1 MTNIEMI
8 AKIEFDVFS
17 GGGAFSDDRVADLVW
32 DALELVLRHESLDVY
47 GSDAEC
53 GRGWKAHSQKSGC
66 RPIKKIFD
74 AGSSS
79 TNSPRSLL

>member
-32 DALELVLRHESLDVY
+32 DVLELVLRHESLDVY
-47 GSDAEC
+47 GSDAELWA
-53 GRGWKAHSQKSGC
+53 RLESVFAEKWLLAHK
-66 RPIKKIFD
+66 
-74 AGSSS
+74 
-79 TNSPRSLL
+79 

>member
-1 MTNIEMI
+1 MTNIEML

-47 GSDAEC
+47 GSDVELWARMESAFAEK
-53 GRGWKAHSQKSGC
+53 WLPAHKEN
-66 RPIKKIFD
+66 F
-74 AGSSS
+74 
-79 TNSPRSLL
+79 

>member
-47 GSDAEC
+47 GSDAELWA
-53 GRGWKAHSQKSGC
+53 RMESAFAEKWLPAHKEN
-66 RPIKKIFD
+66 F
-74 AGSSS
+74 
-79 TNSPRSLL
+79 

>member
-1 MTNIEMI
+1 MTNIEML

-47 GSDAEC
+47 GSDAELWA
-53 GRGWKAHSQKSGC
+53 RMESAFAEKWSPAHKEN
-66 RPIKKIFD
+66 F
-74 AGSSS
+74 
-79 TNSPRSLL
+79 

>member
-17 GGGAFSDDRVADLVW
+17 GGGACSDDRVADLVW
-32 DALELVLRHESLDVY
+32 DALELVRRHEALDVC
-47 GSDAEC
+47 GSDAELWA
-53 GRGWKAHSQKSGC
+53 RLENAFAENGC

-74 AGSSS
+74 TSSSS
-79 TNSPRSLL
+79 TNLSQSML

>member
-32 DALELVLRHESLDVY
+32 DVLELVRRHEALDVC
-47 GSDAEC
+47 GSDAELWARLE
-53 GRGWKAHSQKSGC
+53 GAFAENGC
-66 RPIKKIFD
+66 RHIKKIFD
-74 AGSSS
+74 TGSSS
-79 TNSPRSLL
+79 TNSPRGVL

>member
-17 GGGAFSDDRVADLVW
+17 GGGACSDDRVADLVW

-47 GSDAEC
+47 GSDAELWA
-53 GRGWKAHSQKSGC
+53 RMESAFAEKWLPAHKEN
-66 RPIKKIFD
+66 F
-74 AGSSS
+74 
-79 TNSPRSLL
+79 

>member
-17 GGGAFSDDRVADLVW
+17 GGGAFGDARVADLVW

-47 GSDAEC
+47 GSDAELWA
-53 GRGWKAHSQKSGC
+53 RMENAFAEKWLPAHKEN
-66 RPIKKIFD
+66 F
-74 AGSSS
+74 
-79 TNSPRSLL
+79 

>member
-32 DALELVLRHESLDVY
+32 DALELVRRHEVLDVD
-47 GSDAEC
+47 GSDAELWARLE
-53 GRGWKAHSQKSGC
+53 GAFAEKWLSAHKEN
-66 RPIKKIFD
+66 F
-74 AGSSS
+74 
-79 TNSPRSLL
+79 

>member
-47 GSDAEC
+47 GSDAELWA
-53 GRGWKAHSQKSGC
+53 RMERAFAEQWLPAHKEN
-66 RPIKKIFD
+66 F
-74 AGSSS
+74 
-79 TNSPRSLL
+79 

>member
-1 MTNIEMI
+1 MTNIEML

-47 GSDAEC
+47 GSDAELWA
-53 GRGWKAHSQKSGC
+53 RMESAFAEKWLPAHKEN
-66 RPIKKIFD
+66 F
-74 AGSSS
+74 
-79 TNSPRSLL
+79 